1 MTEGRVDLSEKLR
14 SVPEKPGVYMFR
26 DRKERILYVGKARN
40 LKNRLKSYF
49 LQSARLEPRKAA
61 MLKRVRDFAFVV
73 TETEVEA
80 LALEANLIKQHKPRY
95 NVVLRDDKNYPY
107 LKLTLNEEWP
117 RLEVV
122 RRITRDGA
130 IYFGPY
136 IPASSVR
143 ETLAFIRRHFNI
155 RPCRY
160 RLDRPMRP
168 CIQYQ
173 MGRCP
178 APCAGLISRGDYL
191 KAVREAER
199 FLKGEKK
206 ELIEELEARMQRYA
220 EELRF
225 EEAAKT
231 RDRLQALRVA
241 FESQKVVSPEL
252 GDLDVIGFHREGVD
266 VVFQVFFIRNGILI
280 SAKDFYLKETD
291 FIADEELLEEFIT
304 LFYAKEII
312 PPKEILVQVRPPG
325 LEGLGKWLSE
335 KRGERVSIRLPAK
348 GKKRD
353 LVGMASE
360 NARLGLLARK
370 GAATR
375 EVMKRLEERLGLKK
389 TPVSIG
395 AFDVSTTFG
404 SHSVGAFV
412 WWEDGEFRKDLYRR
426 LKIRDVSGMDDYS
439 MMREIIVRTSGNLG
453 GNMPDLLLIDG
464 GKGHLE
470 AALSALS
477 EAGGDAAARVDV
489 VAVAKGPDRVF
500 LADGSSLLIDDSSP
514 ESLLLRRIRD
524 EVHRFA
530 ISFHRRLRGKGL
542 LESRIENIPGIG
554 KKRRLA
560 LLRRFGSVE
569 AIKRAS
575 VEEVAAVEGM
585 NRKVAERL
593 LSEL

>member
-1 MTEGRVDLSEKLR
+1 MEVQADLSEKLR
-14 SVPEKPGVYMFR
+14 TVPEKPGVYMFK
-26 DRKERILYVGKARN
+26 DGKERILYVGKARN
-40 LKNRLKSYF
+40 LRNRLKSYF
-49 LQSARLEPRKAA
+49 QQSANLDPRKAA
-61 MLKRVRDFAFVV
+61 MIRRVRDFAFVV

-95 NVVLRDDKNYPY
+95 NVILRDDKNYPY
-107 LKLTLNEEWP
+107 LKLTIKEEWP

-122 RRITRDGA
+122 RRITKDGSL
-130 IYFGPY
+130 YFGPY

-143 ETLAFIRRHFNI
+143 ETLAFVRRHFNI

-168 CIQYQ
+168 CVQYQ

-178 APCAGLISRGDYL
+178 APCAGLVSRTEYL
-191 KAVREAER
+191 KAVREVER
-199 FLKGEKK
+199 FLRGEKK
-206 ELIEELEARMQRYA
+206 ELLEDLEARMQKHA

-225 EEAAKT
+225 EEAAKI
-231 RDRLQALRVA
+231 RDRLQALRGA

-252 GDLDVIGFHREGVD
+252 GDIDVIGFYREGVD
-266 VVFQVFFIRNGILI
+266 AVFQVFFIRNGILI
-280 SAKDFYLKETD
+280 SAKDFHIKDTE
-291 FIADEELLEEFIT
+291 FIPGEELFEKFIT

-312 PPKEILVQVRPPG
+312 PPDEILVQVRPAG
-325 LEGLGKWLSE
+325 IEGLRKWLSE
-335 KRGERVSIRLPAK
+335 KRGGRVRIRLPER
-348 GKKRD
+348 GKKKD

-360 NARLGLLARK
+360 NARLVMLARK

-375 EVMKRLEERLGLKK
+375 EVMKRLRHRFGLRK
-389 TPVSIG
+389 TPGSIG
-395 AFDVSTTFG
+395 AFDVSTIFG
-404 SHSVGAFV
+404 SHSVGGFV
-412 WWEDGEFRKDLYRR
+412 WWEDGEFRKELYRR

-439 MMREIIVRTSGNLG
+439 MMREIIVRTVRNLDGNL
-453 GNMPDLLLIDG
+453 PDLVLIDG

-477 EAGGDAAARVDV
+477 ELTGREVREVDV
-489 VAVAKGPDRVF
+489 VAIAKGPDRVF
-500 LADGSSLLIDDSSP
+500 LPDGTSVLIEDGSPD
-514 ESLLLRRIRD
+514 SLLLRRIRD

-542 LESRIENIPGIG
+542 LESRLENIAGIG

-585 NRKVAERL
+585 NRKVAEKL